1 METYLEYYKVI
12 KMVGQDQIYHKT
24 LQASFEFTTSTVF
37 DHLMIPYS
45 LRLNATPKFHLTDG

>member
-1 METYLEYYKVI
+1 
-12 KMVGQDQIYHKT
+12 MVGQDQIYHKT
-24 LQASFEFTTSTVF
+24 LQASFEFTTPTVF